1 MQDLFELTPE
11 LLLEQSQ
18 EMTSLCG
25 DFENLFASISADLKG
40 ANDSWS
46 DLLAHNFSGKI
57 NSAQKAFM
65 GALTMMRNSAGSIR
79 NVAQTAQEMDDEW
92 ASKLSDSLLT
102 AVEGTGFAG
111 LLGEDPQASKSLN
124 VSSYMDKVSDAEYA
138 ALCMHWQKTVEA
150 MENDQLK
157 EGLANNFRKALEAG
171 QMNGDLADNFR
182 KALRNSKYLPE
193 NDPIKKLRDDQVEV
207 YLSPSGFS
215 AVTIGEG
222 DSAIVIFG
230 GTNFASAQDLYAD
243 AQIIAQ
249 NAGFGETAKQ
259 EKEAIA
265 LIKKLSSKHSNIT
278 VTGHSLG
285 GYLAA
290 SSTLNNSQVDKCVA
304 FDPPGRH
311 DKQEQKANNRT
322 QYDKIRTYEVKGSI
336 VSSLGSSVG
345 DYESVE
351 ITGDPFKHDIGK
363 ICEALNKNKKT
374 KNVIADT
381 WK

>member
-92 ASKLSDSLLT
+92 ASKISNSLLQ
-102 AVEGTGFAG
+102 AVEDTGFAN
-111 LLGEDPQASKSLN
+111 LLGEDPSKTMN
-124 VSSYMDKVSDAEYA
+124 VSSYMEKVSDAEYA
-138 ALCMHWQKTVEA
+138 ALCLHWQKTVEA
-150 MENDQLK
+150 MEGGKMKGN
-157 EGLANNFRKALEAG
+157 
-171 QMNGDLADNFR
+171 LADNFR
-182 KALRNSKYLPE
+182 KALRNSKYLPDS
-193 NDPIKKLRDDQVEV
+193 DPIKKLRDDQVEV

>member
-25 DFENLFASISADLKG
+25 DFENLFTNISSDLKG

-65 GALTMMRNSAGSIR
+65 GALAMMRNSAGSIR
-79 NVAQTAQEMDDEW
+79 NVAQSAQEMDDQW
-92 ASKLSDSLLT
+92 ASKISNSLLQ
-102 AVEGTGFAG
+102 AVEDTGFAN

-138 ALCMHWQKTVEA
+138 ALCMHWQRTVEA
-150 MENDQLK
+150 MENGELD
-157 EGLANNFRKALEAG
+157 GDVISNFQKAL
-171 QMNGDLADNFR
+171 
-182 KALRNSKYLPE
+182 KNSKYLPDS
-193 NDPIKKLRDDQVEV
+193 DPIKNLRADQM
-207 YLSPSGFS
+207 LTFQSPSGFS
-215 AVTIGEG
+215 AVAIGEG

-230 GTNFASAQDLYAD
+230 GTNFKTAQDLVAD
-243 AQIIAQ
+243 AQIVAQ
-249 NAGFGETAKQ
+249 NAGSVTPSMQ
-259 EKEAIA
+259 EIEAVA
-265 LIKKLSSKHSNIT
+265 FVKGLSSKYSNIA

-290 SSTLNNSQVDKCVA
+290 SSTLNNSKVDKCVV
-304 FDPPGRH
+304 FDPPGRGDSLVQAVIH
-311 DKQEQKANNRT
+311 NEQYN
-322 QYDKIRTYEVKGSI
+322 KIKTYEVRGSI
-336 VSSLGSSVG
+336 VSAVGTHVG
-345 DYESVE
+345 DHEFVD
-351 ITGDPFKHDIGK
+351 ITGDPLKHDIGK
-363 ICEALNKNKKT
+363 ICKSLDKDG
-374 KNVIADT
+374 VIANT